1 MRLTSLSHAQEAV
14 CALDGMLRIG
24 RDTSSCISPQLV
36 SFSLGRR
43 DTLFPKVPYPLRRLL
58 RIDPV
63 AAFSVTDQATADEMT
78 SIIRSLATNL
88 WALPSNSNTQ
98 TDEERRTRTTSLL
111 PLSITDGTACCG
123 GNTIS
128 FLSAFEQVTAVEL
141 DEERYE
147 DLVHNLRVMGH
158 LPDHLPSLS
167 DARLPSI
174 FPPVECSKGARVSGQ
189 SFVNFNF
196 CW

>member
-1 MRLTSLSHAQEAV
+1 MRLTSLACAQEAV
-14 CALDGMLRIG
+14 RALDGALRIG
-24 RDTSSCISPQLV
+24 RDTSSCASPQLV

-43 DTLFPKVPYPLRRLL
+43 DTLFPKVPYSLRRRL

-78 SIIRSLATNL
+78 SIIRSLATYL
-88 WALPSNSNTQ
+88 WEPPNGSNTQ
-98 TDEERRTRTTSLL
+98 SDGDRHTSTTSLL

-158 LPDHLPSLS
+158 VSDQLPKLLDV
-167 DARLPSI
+167 RTQ
-174 FPPVECSKGARVSGQ
+174 VECHKGARVSRQ
-189 SFVNFNF
+189 TL
-196 CW
+196 CI